1 MDFFDYDGKRYAVV
15 QSNMCN
21 ADIVLAWS
29 DDNRHFSFY
38 PKPLITNNSIDKLGI
53 YKPCAFVLNVF
64 FYLFYMAQD
73 KDNRALNKL
82 YMTKMDFN
90 QLVKSVK

>member
-1 MDFFDYDGKRYAVV
+1 MDFFDYDRKRYAVV

-38 PKPLITNNSIDKLGI
+38 PKPLITNKSIGRLGI
-53 YKPCAFVLNVF
+53 YKPCAFVLNGN
-64 FYLFYMAQD
+64 FYLFYTAQD

-82 YMTKMDFN
+82 YMTQMDFDE
-90 QLVKSVK
+90 LISKIK